1 MNNVEQTMTQTHSS
15 TAHSAY
21 HDLLRLLKDEAVA
34 DIIGSPHKRTR
45 NGRDYWYDMFR
56 IGTSV
61 RNRYLGE
68 DSPEMA
74 ARVAH
79 HHELAAAAAE
89 RAAERMRLIRLLR
102 SEGMPTTDRETGSL
116 LSALE
121 KSGVFRLGG
130 TVVGTQAF
138 RFYEAEL
145 GVRLTQSHIGQTGDV
160 DIAQFERLSFALDD
174 QIARGIADTL
184 LPLDFAPLPSL
195 KGASVWRWKQ
205 SRTGLLVE
213 FLTPSFRPEE
223 DIRPLPALGVSAQS
237 LHFLNYLI
245 AAPIKA
251 AALYRSGVLVQIP
264 RPEAYAIHKLIVADR
279 RSGPD
284 QIKAH
289 KDRMQATHLIAALSE
304 DRPADLKDAYDDAMA
319 RGPKWVAHIQASL
332 KRLPDSSAL
341 LAAL

>member
-1 MNNVEQTMTQTHSS
+1 MINRLSS
-15 TAHSAY
+15 IAHAAY
-21 HDLLRLLKDEAVA
+21 FDLLSSLKDEAIS
-34 DIIGSPHKRTR
+34 DIRGIPRLEQRGGKA
-45 NGRDYWYDMFR
+45 YWYDLHR
-56 IGTSV
+56 IGSAV
-61 RNRYLGE
+61 RKRYIGE
-68 DSPEMA
+68 NNAETA
-74 ARVAH
+74 GRIARHRLLSEGKTERDAH
-79 HHELAAAAAE
+79 
-89 RAAERMRLIRLLR
+89 RARLIRILR
-102 SEGMPTTDRETGSL
+102 AEGLSPIDPATGSL
-116 LSALE
+116 LAALAQA
-121 KSGVFRLGG
+121 GTFRLGG
-130 TVVGTQAF
+130 TVVGTHAF
-138 RFYEAEL
+138 RLYESEL
-145 GVRLTQSHIGQTGDV
+145 GIRSSLTDIMQTGDL
-160 DIAQFERLSFALDD
+160 DIAQFEGLSLAIDD
-174 QIARGIADTL
+174 KVE
-184 LPLDFAPLPSL
+184 PSL
-195 KGASVWRWKQ
+195 QEMFKKLEFTSIPSLFSRSYWRWKQ
-205 SRTGLLVE
+205 TKSETLVE

-332 KRLPDSSAL
+332 KRLPDSAAL